1 MNQPL
6 EITTNLD
13 NCFSKLN
20 EFSSSLMKGIE
31 TFCDKTIWEITEDI
45 TLKSATEKEEFEQIE
60 RAIQEN
66 EESTKRLLRY
76 LETQTPNITQETKSK
91 ENEKG

>member
-1 MNQPL
+1 
-6 EITTNLD
+6 
-13 NCFSKLN
+13 
-20 EFSSSLMKGIE
+20 MKGIE

-66 EESTKRLLRY
+66 EESTKRLL
-76 LETQTPNITQETKSK
+76 Q
-91 ENEKG
+91 